1 MHKQEEI
8 IEAVDKTLLEKELS
22 KEKFLR
28 NANNGNNE
36 IYVITAHDSPNVMN
50 EIGRL
55 REITFREAGGG
66 SGLACD
72 IDHYDTMPNPYKQ
85 LIVWNPIEK
94 EIVGGYRYILCDKVS
109 FCQNGQPELATSEL
123 FTFSDKFIKEDL
135 PYTIELGRSFVQP
148 DYQPS
153 MNSRKGIYSLD
164 NLWDGLGAII
174 IENPE
179 MKYFYGKFTMYL
191 DFNQYARD
199 LILYFLNMYFPDN
212 EKLIFPI
219 ESVGYHNPV
228 SDLAKDFVGN
238 DFNADKKTLNQKV
251 RNLNENI
258 PPLVNAY
265 MNLSSTMKIFG
276 TAMNHHFGEVE
287 ETGMII
293 TIEDIYDNKKERHLL
308 SHTKIKIS

>member
-1 MHKQEEI
+1 
-8 IEAVDKTLLEKELS
+8 
-22 KEKFLR
+22 
-28 NANNGNNE
+28 
-36 IYVITAHDSPNVMN
+36 
-50 EIGRL
+50 
-55 REITFREAGGG
+55 
-66 SGLACD
+66 
-72 IDHYDTMPNPYKQ
+72 
-85 LIVWNPIEK
+85 
-94 EIVGGYRYILCDKVS
+94 
-109 FCQNGQPELATSEL
+109 
-123 FTFSDKFIKEDL
+123 
-135 PYTIELGRSFVQP
+135 
-148 DYQPS
+148 
-153 MNSRKGIYSLD
+153 
-164 NLWDGLGAII
+164 
-174 IENPE
+174 
-179 MKYFYGKFTMYL
+179 
-191 DFNQYARD
+191 
-199 LILYFLNMYFPDN
+199 MYFPDN

-219 ESVGYHNPV
+219 ESVGYHNSV

>member
-1 MHKQEEI
+1 MHTQEQI
-8 IEAVDKTLLEKELS
+8 IDAVDKTLLEKELT
-22 KEKFLR
+22 KERFLR
-28 NANNGNNE
+28 KANNGNNE
-36 IYVITAHDSPNVMN
+36 IYVVTAQDSPNVMQ

-72 IDHYDTMPNPYKQ
+72 IDHYDTMSKPYKQ
-85 LIVWNPIEK
+85 LIVWNPEEK
-94 EIVGGYRYILCDKVS
+94 QIVGGYRYIFCNDVS
-109 FCQNGQPELATSEL
+109 FYPNGQPELATSEL
-123 FTFSDKFIKEDL
+123 FTFSDKFIKEQL

-153 MNSRKGIYSLD
+153 VNSRKGIYSLD

-174 IENPE
+174 VENPN

-212 EKLIFPI
+212 EKLIYPI
-219 ESVGYHNPV
+219 EAISYHHPV
-228 SDLAKDFVGN
+228 SELSKDFVGN

-251 RNLNENI
+251 RSLNENI

-276 TAMNHHFGEVE
+276 TALNHHFGDVE

-293 TIEDIYDNKKERHLL
+293 TIDDIYDNKKERHLL